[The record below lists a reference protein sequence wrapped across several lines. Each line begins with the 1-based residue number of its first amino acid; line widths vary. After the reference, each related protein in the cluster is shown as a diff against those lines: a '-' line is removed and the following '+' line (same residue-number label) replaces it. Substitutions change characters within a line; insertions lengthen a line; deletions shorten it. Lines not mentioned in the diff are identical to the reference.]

1 MKQEEYIQAIHKQQS
16 LIRRLFKSRHEI
28 SDEIERTTK
37 EYYKDLIGKFFY
49 VSPEDRD
56 NKFKTLS
63 DGYYFVFGVSSCSNY
78 VSDDKVEVNLDVK
91 YYGYSGDCF
100 GDIMGI
106 DVMVRTLRFAPS
118 TDMKSKIEPLIVSR
132 EQALKPLQEYYD
144 KMIKYFTKTIV

>member
-1 MKQEEYIQAIHKQQS
+1 MTQEDYIQTIHKQQS
-16 LIRRLFKSRHEI
+16 FIRRLFKRRKDI
-28 SDEIERTTK
+28 SAEIESTTK

-63 DGYYFVFGVSSCSNY
+63 DGYYFVAGVSSCSNY
-78 VSDDKVEVNLDVK
+78 VLDDKVEVNLNVK
-91 YYGYSGDCF
+91 YYGYSGSCF
-100 GDIMGI
+100 EDVVGI

-144 KMIKYFTKTIV
+144 KMIKYFTKQH